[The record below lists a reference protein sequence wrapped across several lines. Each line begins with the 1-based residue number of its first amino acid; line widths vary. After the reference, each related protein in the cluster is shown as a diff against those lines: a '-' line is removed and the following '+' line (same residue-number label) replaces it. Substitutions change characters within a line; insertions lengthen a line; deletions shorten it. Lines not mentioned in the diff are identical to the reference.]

1 MRLTDLPTMA
11 RNALPGHLK
20 LQIPLATELD
30 ILEELFSVGVGLSAA
45 AAVGWTLS
53 HTDRPII
60 SGTIE
65 TVEQASD
72 LGLKILKEL
81 SENMSDMTSDQ
92 IAAGAEVLKVLSPL
106 GLLKG

>member
-1 MRLTDLPTMA
+1 MA
-11 RNALPGHLK
+11 RNALPGQLK
-20 LQIPLATELD
+20 LQIPLASETD
-30 ILEELFSVGVGLSAA
+30 ILQEMFSVGVGLSAA

-53 HTDRPII
+53 HPDRPII

-65 TVEQASD
+65 TAEQASD

-81 SENMSDMTSDQ
+81 SENLSNMEADQ